1 VTSSFDF
8 FSLAFRTHFHIHR
21 EAAGDDRVKI
31 TVFPVNPV
39 IYKVFRG
46 ISLHGAVMKKE
57 IPVEPTTVEEYRM
70 LRHIGLILGEDD
82 MPEVVFPV

>member
-1 VTSSFDF
+1 
-8 FSLAFRTHFHIHR
+8 
-21 EAAGDDRVKI
+21 
-31 TVFPVNPV
+31 
-39 IYKVFRG
+39 
-46 ISLHGAVMKKE
+46 MKKE